1 MGRLWNGGLDQGRL
15 ARAPLL
21 HRIGRVADKEG
32 YEIWEYGERPNV
44 YFSDYAGTL
53 DDAVEAMDT
62 AGVSKA
68 VVVNLFMGRLVREAA
83 IAKLPDS
90 PSGTEREKAV
100 TDIETGAETA

>member
-1 MGRLWNGGLDQGRL
+1 
-15 ARAPLL
+15 
-21 HRIGRVADKEG
+21 
-32 YEIWEYGERPNV
+32 
-44 YFSDYAGTL
+44 
-53 DDAVEAMDT
+53 MDT